1 MPPQL
6 DRARWPESRARIAT
20 VLLSRP
26 RADWCARL
34 EGTDVCFAP
43 VLTMEEAPR
52 HPHHVARGTYI
63 TVDGVV
69 QPAPAPRFSRTKA
82 AAPTPPCEPD
92 ASGVVAALDGW
103 LDADEVAALRTAGT
117 LPGG

>member
-26 RADWCARL
+26 RDTWCARL

-43 VLTMEEAPR
+43 VLTLEEAPR
-52 HPHHVARGTYI
+52 HPHNAARGTYV

-69 QPAPAPRFSRTKA
+69 QPGPAPRFSRTVPDQ
-82 AAPTPPCEPD
+82 PTPPCEPD
-92 ASGVVAALDGW
+92 AAGVAAALAGW
-103 LDADEVAALRTAGT
+103 LDAKEIETLCAAGT
-117 LPGG
+117 LPHA